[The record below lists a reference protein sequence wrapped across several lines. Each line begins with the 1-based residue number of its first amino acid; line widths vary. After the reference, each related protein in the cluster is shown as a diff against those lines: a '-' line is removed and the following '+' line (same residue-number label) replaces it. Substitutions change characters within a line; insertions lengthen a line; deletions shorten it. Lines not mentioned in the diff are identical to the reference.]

1 MESFRAMQQC
11 FAENPEHYK
20 VLSLHPCAREVTP
33 SGARLQRP
41 LPVVA
46 SEISCHLTHVCPVWA
61 RYRLNTRALD
71 ALQEFLE
78 GPDEEEEEAP
88 KSEED
93 KRKEAQEWHLHTF
106 AK

>member
-1 MESFRAMQQC
+1 
-11 FAENPEHYK
+11 
-20 VLSLHPCAREVTP
+20 
-33 SGARLQRP
+33 
-41 LPVVA
+41 VVA
-46 SEISCHLTHVCPVWA
+46 SEISRQHSALHLIALACSHTLTRRVLGGWACGMAAVHDLHVTHVCPVLA

-93 KRKEAQEWHLHTF
+93 KRKEAQEWHLHNF

>member
-1 MESFRAMQQC
+1 MSRYKCFLDSKEAEKGSDCLESFRSMQQC

-61 RYRLNTRALD
+61 RSID
-71 ALQEFLE
+71 
-78 GPDEEEEEAP
+78 
-88 KSEED
+88 
-93 KRKEAQEWHLHTF
+93 
-106 AK
+106 